1 MAQVMVNFRL
11 DESVKK
17 NMEQACKEMGMSM
30 TCLLYTSDA
39 ADDHRGV
46 DLGGGRGI

>member
-30 TCLLYTSDA
+30 TSAFTIFASPK
-39 ADDHRGV
+39 RRRRPPGKSS
-46 DLGGGRGI
+46 